1 MTNLKKEEQEIS
13 VEHNTSGTFAPI
25 LSLDFKFQN
34 NCRKKKN
41 RKCKYFKCTS
51 TVYIIQRIKF
61 FHT

>member
-34 NCRKKKN
+34 NCRKKKTEN
-41 RKCKYFKCTS
+41 ASILSALPQFT
-51 TVYIIQRIKF
+51 
-61 FHT
+61 

>member
-51 TVYIIQRIKF
+51 TVYI
-61 FHT
+61 